1 MAISEVVAPQNGS
14 GSALMIL
21 QLLRAAAAQKKFI
34 ALISGADSFDAA
46 AVEQDA
52 LRTLLWVRCQTADE
66 AIHATDL
73 ILRDGNV
80 LIVLLDL
87 ALNSQSQ
94 LNKIPS
100 PVWYRFQRIIES
112 SGATVIVMTPHALV
126 APAEVRVNVQAHV
139 DLMELEAEQAKLLM
153 RWDFSVTKASDA
165 SLDQPLRK
173 TA

>member
-1 MAISEVVAPQNGS
+1 
-14 GSALMIL
+14 
-21 QLLRAAAAQKKFI
+21 
-34 ALISGADSFDAA
+34 
-46 AVEQDA
+46 
-52 LRTLLWVRCQTADE
+52 
-66 AIHATDL
+66 
-73 ILRDGNV
+73 LRDGNV